1 MSLAAQQSLESHYV
15 MHTFGR
21 SPVEFV
27 EGHGMKL
34 TGDDG
39 REYLDFLA
47 GIGVCSLGH
56 GNLAVLSALEAQTK
70 KLMHVSNYFYIE
82 QRGQVAALLSK
93 LANDDVDGARVLADA
108 IAAGD
113 ETTAA
118 ALGAPAADE
127 QVWETFFANSGAE
140 ANECAVKIARKYGEK
155 RGAYR
160 IVTLENSFHG
170 RTLTTLAATGQEG
183 FHREF
188 LPLTEGFLY
197 AQAGDLEG
205 IQALLD
211 GSVCAVMLEMVQG
224 EGGVIPMDEGFVK
237 GLAQLCREKDVLL
250 LIDEVQTGIGRTGRF
265 FAYQGYGVQPDVV
278 TCAKGIAG
286 GLPMGACLVSERLG
300 DILQPGQNGS
310 TFGGNPIASAAARV
324 VVRRVSEPAFLQSV
338 AEKGAY
344 FREKLEAMPQVEYV
358 RGRGLM
364 LGVKLKEKDAHDVLV
379 QCAKA
384 GLLILTAKELVRFLP
399 PLTIT
404 QEDIDQGLAIFQQV
418 LAQ

>member
-1 MSLAAQQSLESHYV
+1 MTFEQVKSQDQAYILHTYGRVDAALV
-15 MHTFGR
+15 KGR
-21 SPVEFV
+21 NARAWDV
-27 EGHGMKL
+27 
-34 TGDDG
+34 DG
-39 REYLDFLA
+39 KEYIDFTA
-47 GIGVCSLGH
+47 GIGV
-56 GNLAVLSALEAQTK
+56 N
-70 KLMHVSNYFYIE
+70 
-82 QRGQVAALLSK
+82 
-93 LANDDVDGARVLADA
+93 
-108 IAAGD
+108 
-113 ETTAA
+113 
-118 ALGAPAADE
+118 ALGYCDPEWSAAVAE
-127 QVWETFFANSGAE
+127 QAGKIQHMCNYYYCPENTALAQELSQASGMAKAFFCNSGAE

-224 EGGVIPMDEGFVK
+224 EGGVIPMEEDFVK

-324 VVRRVSEPAFLQSV
+324 VVRRVSEPDFLQSV

-364 LGVKLKEKDAHDVLV
+364 IGVKLKERDAHEVLV
-379 QCAKA
+379 QCAKQ

-404 QEDIDQGLAIFQQV
+404 QEDIDQGLAIFQKV
-418 LAQ
+418 LEG

>member
-1 MSLAAQQSLESHYV
+1 MTFEQVKSQDQAYILHTYGRVDAALV
-15 MHTFGR
+15 KGR
-21 SPVEFV
+21 NARAWDV
-27 EGHGMKL
+27 
-34 TGDDG
+34 DG
-39 REYLDFLA
+39 KEYIDFTA
-47 GIGVCSLGH
+47 GIGV
-56 GNLAVLSALEAQTK
+56 N
-70 KLMHVSNYFYIE
+70 
-82 QRGQVAALLSK
+82 
-93 LANDDVDGARVLADA
+93 
-108 IAAGD
+108 
-113 ETTAA
+113 
-118 ALGAPAADE
+118 ALGYCDPEWSAAVAGQAGKIQHMCNYYYCPE
-127 QVWETFFANSGAE
+127 NTALAQELSQASGMAKAFFCNSGAE

-197 AQAGDLEG
+197 AQAGDLAG

-224 EGGVIPMDEGFVK
+224 EGGVIPMDEGFVQ

-324 VVRRVSEPAFLQSV
+324 VVRRVSEPDFLQSV

-418 LAQ
+418 LAH

>member
-1 MSLAAQQSLESHYV
+1 MTFEQVKSQDQAYILHTYGRVDAALV
-15 MHTFGR
+15 KGR
-21 SPVEFV
+21 NARAWDV
-27 EGHGMKL
+27 
-34 TGDDG
+34 DG
-39 REYLDFLA
+39 KEYIDFTA
-47 GIGVCSLGH
+47 GIGV
-56 GNLAVLSALEAQTK
+56 N
-70 KLMHVSNYFYIE
+70 
-82 QRGQVAALLSK
+82 
-93 LANDDVDGARVLADA
+93 
-108 IAAGD
+108 
-113 ETTAA
+113 
-118 ALGAPAADE
+118 ALGYCDPEWSAAVAE
-127 QVWETFFANSGAE
+127 QAGKIQHMCNYYYCPENTALAQELSQASGMAKAFFCNSGAE
-140 ANECAVKIARKYGEK
+140 ANECAIKIARKYGEK

-324 VVRRVSEPAFLQSV
+324 VVRRVSEPTFLQSV

>member
-1 MSLAAQQSLESHYV
+1 MTLEQVKSQDQAYILHTYGRVDAALV
-15 MHTFGR
+15 KGR
-21 SPVEFV
+21 NARAWDV
-27 EGHGMKL
+27 
-34 TGDDG
+34 DG
-39 REYLDFLA
+39 KEYIDFTA
-47 GIGVCSLGH
+47 GIGV
-56 GNLAVLSALEAQTK
+56 N
-70 KLMHVSNYFYIE
+70 
-82 QRGQVAALLSK
+82 
-93 LANDDVDGARVLADA
+93 
-108 IAAGD
+108 
-113 ETTAA
+113 
-118 ALGAPAADE
+118 ALGYCDPEWSAAVAGQAGKIQHMCNYYYCPE
-127 QVWETFFANSGAE
+127 NTALAQELSRASGMAKAFFCNSGAE

-197 AQAGDLEG
+197 AQAGDLAG
-205 IQALLD
+205 IQAQLD

-224 EGGVIPMDEGFVK
+224 EGGVIPMDEGFVQ

-324 VVRRVSEPAFLQSV
+324 VVRRVSEPDFLQSV

>member
-1 MSLAAQQSLESHYV
+1 MTLEQVKSQDQAYILHTYGRVDAALV
-15 MHTFGR
+15 KGR
-21 SPVEFV
+21 NARAWDV
-27 EGHGMKL
+27 
-34 TGDDG
+34 DG
-39 REYLDFLA
+39 KEYIDFTA
-47 GIGVCSLGH
+47 GIGV
-56 GNLAVLSALEAQTK
+56 N
-70 KLMHVSNYFYIE
+70 
-82 QRGQVAALLSK
+82 
-93 LANDDVDGARVLADA
+93 
-108 IAAGD
+108 
-113 ETTAA
+113 
-118 ALGAPAADE
+118 ALGYCDPEWSAAVAGQAGKIQHMCNYYYCPE
-127 QVWETFFANSGAE
+127 NTALAQELSQASGMAKAFFCNSGAE
-140 ANECAVKIARKYGEK
+140 ANECAIKIARKYGEK

-197 AQAGDLEG
+197 AQAGDLVG

-224 EGGVIPMDEGFVK
+224 EGGVIPMDEGFVQ

-324 VVRRVSEPAFLQSV
+324 VVRRVSEPDFLQSV